1 MGSQGWL
8 RTGGTPLPRPL
19 SEKAKAQESE
29 GLCKARELESCGAPD
44 PLTVAEG
51 RGREKGRTGGL
62 LRGPVAADLDSWGPM
77 RLPTQHTCCR
87 SCHTMHV
94 VSREPEMR

>member
-29 GLCKARELESCGAPD
+29 GLCEARELESCGAPD

-51 RGREKGRTGGL
+51 RGREKDWRPTEGAGGCRPGL
-62 LRGPVAADLDSWGPM
+62 LGPHEAAHPAHLLQELPHHARG
-77 RLPTQHTCCR
+77 
-87 SCHTMHV
+87 
-94 VSREPEMR
+94 VSGA